1 MRVIATVIA
10 VLSGL
15 AVLAGY
21 FLTPFIPALAA
32 VQSQLLTA
40 AMTLAGVAV
49 LAGVFNLVSV
59 HTEKVR
65 RDRKNGIYSALLVLS
80 LFLTLALGIAL
91 LPSHAIMQAV
101 VESVILPVEA
111 ALMGILSISLL
122 YAAIRLLR
130 RRLDATSLFFLLSA
144 LLVLLGSATLPFI
157 GSISLLGDASRW
169 WSQILALGGMRGIL
183 IGVALGT
190 LVTGLRVLFGA
201 DRPYGG

>member
-59 HTEKVR
+59 HTEKCAATGR
-65 RDRKNGIYSALLVLS
+65 TAFTAPCLSSACS
-80 LFLTLALGIAL
+80 
-91 LPSHAIMQAV
+91 
-101 VESVILPVEA
+101 
-111 ALMGILSISLL
+111 
-122 YAAIRLLR
+122 
-130 RRLDATSLFFLLSA
+130 
-144 LLVLLGSATLPFI
+144 
-157 GSISLLGDASRW
+157 
-169 WSQILALGGMRGIL
+169 
-183 IGVALGT
+183 
-190 LVTGLRVLFGA
+190 
-201 DRPYGG
+201 